1 MSRPYRRRRRRYYV
15 SPMMI
20 VAAIALVAA
29 VILFFA
35 LRKPKKDPEPNQ
47 PDNTQQQQI
56 GSQTGNEPQDTEPKK
71 PLTVK
76 TSDGVLCTLT
86 DMGEAA
92 IHTGELILVNNWTE
106 YHFPEEQ
113 DLVCILEES
122 NGAYI
127 VRDYSVYLS
136 PVAMDALNDM
146 MDDFREQGGSKTVN
160 VVAGYRTAED
170 QQGLYDR
177 SAEKNGKDH
186 ADKYVAKPGGS
197 EHHTGYVVDFSIRN
211 ADGTSSDYDGTGE
224 YAWINENC
232 HNYGWVV
239 RYDQAKAE
247 LTGIYDEPWHFRYVG
262 IPHATK
268 MAELG
273 LCLEEYIDYLKDY
286 TFEGEHLMIECEDGT
301 YEAWYAQGSKI
312 YLPVGGSYQVSGNNV
327 DGLIVTYKVKK

>member
-1 MSRPYRRRRRRYYV
+1 MSKRYRRRRRRYYV
-15 SPMMI
+15 SPLMI
-20 VAAIALVAA
+20 AGAVVLAA
-29 VILFFA
+29 VILFFVF
-35 LRKPKKDPEPNQ
+35 RKPAKDPADKTADDPQ
-47 PDNTQQQQI
+47 PPQQQTDGQP
-56 GSQTGNEPQDTEPKK
+56 QTPETKK
-71 PLTVK
+71 PLTAK
-76 TSDGVLCTLT
+76 TSDGMTCTLT
-86 DMGEAA
+86 DMGEDA

-106 YHFPEEQ
+106 YRFPEEQ
-113 DLVCILEES
+113 ELVCILENS
-122 NGAYI
+122 NGNYI

-146 MDDFREQGGSKTVN
+146 MADFREQGGSKTVN

-177 SAEKNGKDH
+177 SAERNGKDH

-211 ADGTSSDYDGTGE
+211 PDGTSADYDGTGE

-286 TFEGEHLMIECEDGT
+286 TFEGEHLMIECVDGT
-301 YEAWYAQGSKI
+301 YEAWYAEGSKT
-312 YLPVGGSYQVSGNNV
+312 YLPISGSYQVSGNNV
-327 DGLIVTYKVKK
+327 DGVIVTYQVKK

>member
-1 MSRPYRRRRRRYYV
+1 MSKRYRRRRRRYYV

-20 VAAIALVAA
+20 LGAVLLAAA
-29 VILFFA
+29 VILLLVF
-35 LRKPKKDPEPNQ
+35 RKPAKDPADKTADDPQ
-47 PDNTQQQQI
+47 PPQQQTDGQP
-56 GSQTGNEPQDTEPKK
+56 QTPETKK
-71 PLTVK
+71 PLTAK
-76 TSDGVLCTLT
+76 TADGMTCTLT
-86 DMGEAA
+86 DLGEDAV
-92 IHTGELILVNNWTE
+92 HTGELILVNNWTA
-106 YHFPEEQ
+106 YQFPEEQ
-113 DLVCILEES
+113 DLVCILENS
-122 NGAYI
+122 NGNYI

-146 MDDFREQGGSKTVN
+146 MADFRAQGGSKTVN

-177 SAEKNGKDH
+177 SAERNGKEH

-211 ADGTSSDYDGTGE
+211 ADGTSADYDGTGE

-232 HNYGWVV
+232 YNYGWVV

-286 TFEGEHLMIECEDGT
+286 TFEGEHLVIECAEGT
-301 YEAWYAQGSKI
+301 YEAWYAEGSKT
-312 YLPVGGSYQVSGNNV
+312 YLPISGSYQVSGNNV
-327 DGLIVTYKVKK
+327 DGVIVTYQVKK